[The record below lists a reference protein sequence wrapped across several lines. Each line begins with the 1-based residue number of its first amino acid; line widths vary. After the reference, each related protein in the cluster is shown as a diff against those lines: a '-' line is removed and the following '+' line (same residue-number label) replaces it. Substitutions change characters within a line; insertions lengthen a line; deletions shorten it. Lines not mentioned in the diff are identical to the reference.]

1 MPAGPEYVLAD
12 SQEPH
17 LFVIR
22 RQRRGPPGTQPVPQA
37 MYYVLGGTV
46 YQAPSVAAVLRAR
59 LARCLFST
67 RRAFERMQ
75 GDLDPLLSAER
86 ELERATK
93 VAARAAKLEEEEEKE
108 QAEENEREKEAAN
121 GGGGGNAPA
130 PSKAK
135 PPLIPPCLLA
145 APPRRLTESEQNRLR
160 RGERVVATVLSQFPL
175 PKQQQQQQ
183 QQAGS

>member
-12 SQEPH
+12 FQEPH

-22 RQRRGPPGTQPVPQA
+22 RQRRGAPGAQPTPQA
-37 MYYVLGGTV
+37 VYYVLDGTV

-75 GDLDPLLSAER
+75 GDLDPLLSTER

-93 VAARAAKLEEEEEKE
+93 VAARAAKMEEEEE
-108 QAEENEREKEAAN
+108 EEEEGAREKE
-121 GGGGGNAPA
+121 GPSGGGNAPA
-130 PSKAK
+130 PSR

-145 APPRRLTESEQNRLR
+145 APPRRLTEAEQNRLR

-175 PKQQQQQQ
+175 PKQQQ
-183 QQAGS
+183 AGS